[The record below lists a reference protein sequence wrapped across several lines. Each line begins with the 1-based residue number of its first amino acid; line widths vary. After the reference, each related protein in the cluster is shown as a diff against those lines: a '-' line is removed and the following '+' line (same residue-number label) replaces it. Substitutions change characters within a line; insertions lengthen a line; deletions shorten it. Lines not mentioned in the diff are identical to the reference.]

1 MHLKLVHGYGLRVRA
16 IRARDIVV
24 DSKDYRRRCCS
35 AEAGS
40 VEPGKY
46 TIVCSTFEP
55 NQLSRFNLLAETTHP
70 VRLALLP
77 REGAGRLRMDM
88 PIASFVRD
96 NNRVAIPL
104 VPKRMLKLY
113 AVARPSKN
121 NNHTNSQTSANT
133 SLIRLSIE
141 IGRGPQKRVL
151 TCSGGGEY
159 SDSSAGGIQTDDLD
173 LDPGFLRR
181 TRGDVWLVLER
192 MYAAQQAS
200 EEGFAVE
207 LFVDQP
213 GVVEWGGWRGW
224 DD

>member
-35 AEAGS
+35 AEASS

-113 AVARPSKN
+113 AVARPSN
-121 NNHTNSQTSANT
+121 PGSSSSATT
-133 SLIRLSIE
+133 SLLRLSIE
-141 IGRGPQKRVL
+141 VGRGPQKRVL

-181 TRGDVWLVLER
+181 RGDVWLVLER
-192 MYAAQQAS
+192 MYAHSSAQQVS
-200 EEGFAVE
+200 EERFAVE

-213 GVVEWGGWRGW
+213 GAVEWGGWRGW
-224 DD
+224 ED